1 MWSMSPEPRTTTRT
15 SPRRALVL
23 DALGEDSGFRSAQEV
38 HHDLRAQGD
47 KVGLSTVYRNLQA
60 MVDDGELDSL
70 RNEDG
75 EVLYRRCSPK
85 HHHHLMCRS
94 CGRVV
99 EIAGPAV
106 ERWAARAADEH
117 GFRDVSHTL
126 ELFGTCADCAR

>member
-1 MWSMSPEPRTTTRT
+1 MWSMPDPAAATRR
-15 SPRRALVL
+15 SPRRTTVL
-23 DALGEDSGFRSAQEV
+23 DAVGEGDTFRSAQEV
-38 HHDLRAQGD
+38 HHDLRANGD

-60 MVDDGELDSL
+60 LASEGELDSL
-70 RNEDG
+70 RNEEG
-75 EVLYRRCSPK
+75 EVLYRRCSTQ

-99 EIAGPAV
+99 EISGPTV